1 MSASSLTSPAQDPP
15 LHPTTCKG
23 LELPEPPPFWQS
35 SLKIK
40 ERVLALAAHKLNG
53 NYSEK
58 TGVAHARIMRK
69 FMKCLKNKTKTH
81 EVKTKKKQKKQGRE
95 GQWAHNPPPYI

>member
-1 MSASSLTSPAQDPP
+1 MESASCLLFASPHIYFLFLKVAQ
-15 LHPTTCKG
+15 
-23 LELPEPPPFWQS
+23 
-35 SLKIK
+35 
-40 ERVLALAAHKLNG
+40 VLALAAHKLNG

-81 EVKTKKKQKKQGRE
+81 EVKTKKQGRE